1 MITWYIHGAGA
12 TKHSFVW
19 LHQQLAYPPQ
29 FFEYPGDEPVIEVTQ
44 RLLKQLAVDGRPAML
59 IGHSLGGI
67 IAAICA
73 VAPNVERI
81 VTICTPF
88 GGIRFAEVMS
98 IFMSHPLFNDL
109 RSHGPLLSYVRDHP
123 VIKPHLAIVGSR
135 GLPSFF
141 HEENDGVISV
151 TSQTA
156 MLGPRYEV
164 VNFNHFEVLLSDAV
178 VDLIHNFASA

>member
-1 MITWYIHGAGA
+1 M
-12 TKHSFVW
+12 W
-19 LHQQLAYPPQ
+19 LHQQLAYSPQ

-44 RLLKQLAVDGRPAML
+44 RLLKQLAGDGRPAML

-73 VAPNVERI
+73 GAPNVKRI
-81 VTICTPF
+81 VTICAPF
-88 GGIRFAEVMS
+88 GGIRFAEFLS

-123 VIKPHLAIVGSR
+123 MIKPHLAIVGSR

-151 TSQTA
+151 ASQTA